1 MKNLKELSERRAA
14 AAQAKEQLLKKF
26 EAAPKPSDPDMVA
39 KRAEREAIAAARE
52 ARRADRERSL
62 QEDFALQIAEADAI
76 ACAASAEADARE
88 ADASNRIARV
98 LTDEAERK
106 AERDRRYAAR
116 KARQR

>member
-52 ARRADRERSL
+52 ARQADRERSL

-88 ADASNRIARV
+88 ADARNRIARV